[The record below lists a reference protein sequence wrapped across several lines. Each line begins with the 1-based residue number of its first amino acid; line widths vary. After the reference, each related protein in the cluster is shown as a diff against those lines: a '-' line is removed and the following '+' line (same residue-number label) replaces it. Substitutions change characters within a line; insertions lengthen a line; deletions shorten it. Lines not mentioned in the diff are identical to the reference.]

1 MSLRYEVRPWLS
13 SGTFL
18 EVLKRLSTSPD
29 EVANTT
35 IEVDVYT
42 AGYWNIPTT
51 AHFALIDGVLIPDV
65 KPGESRY
72 NRFRRHSTI
81 TTEKK

>member
-18 EVLKRLSTSPD
+18 EVLKRLSISPD
-29 EVANTT
+29 EVTNAT

-42 AGYWNIPTT
+42 AGYWNILTT
-51 AHFALIDGVLIPDV
+51 PHIALIVAYAD
-65 KPGESRY
+65 SRCEAG
-72 NRFRRHSTI
+72 S
-81 TTEKK
+81 EPVQPV